1 LLNKLKPKSE
11 FGRNVL
17 TLMTGTTIAQA
28 IPIAISPILTRLYT
42 PKDFGILA
50 LFVVITSIFGSIANG
65 RYELAIMLPKKDED
79 AINLMALGF
88 VINIFLTIT
97 IFIIILLFDSIIL
110 ALLGNSDIKPW
121 LYLIP
126 ITIFLIGCFNL
137 LRFFNN
143 RKKLYKDLAKVNVYK
158 SIGMVIVQLFLGFL
172 KAGAIGLISGQ
183 IFSQLVSNAKLFFN
197 IKSLNLFIKVKK
209 IKMIKMI
216 ALAKKY
222 KKFPLYN
229 LPNALIDGFRL
240 SMINILIGKFFSI
253 STLGQFSLAWRITQV
268 PSSLIGNSISQVFF
282 QKVSSSKNSDL
293 QKIAKNF
300 ILKASFIATPLFL
313 VIYLFAEPIFT
324 FVFGKEWQ
332 KAGAVA
338 SILAP
343 WLFLNFLTSPLSTIF
358 IKLEKQQVLLIF
370 GLFYA
375 FVPVLILYYYHFSF
389 LEAIELITFA
399 MSLMLLIFIAL
410 LFYLLKR
417 R

>member
-1 LLNKLKPKSE
+1 MLNKFKPKSE
-11 FGRNVL
+11 FSRNVL

-42 PKDFGILA
+42 PKDFGVFA
-50 LFVVITSIFGSIANG
+50 LFSVLVYVLATIANG

-88 VINIFLTIT
+88 AINVVLTIT
-97 IFIIILLFDSIIL
+97 IFIIILLFNNTIL
-110 ALLGNSDIKPW
+110 TLLNNSDIKPW

-126 ITIFLIGCFNL
+126 ITVFLVGCFNL

-143 RKKLYKDLAKVNVYK
+143 RKKEYKDLAKANVYK
-158 SIGMVIVQLFLGFL
+158 SIAMAVVQLFLGFF

-197 IKSLNLFIKVKK
+197 IKHLNLFVK
-209 IKMIKMI
+209 IKKVKMI

-229 LPNALIDGFRL
+229 LPNALIDGFRM

-293 QKIAKNF
+293 QKIVKNF
-300 ILKASFIATPLFL
+300 IVKASLVAIPMFL
-313 VIYLFAEPIFT
+313 VIYLFAKPIFT

-332 KAGAVA
+332 DAGAVA

-370 GLFYA
+370 GIFYA
-375 FVPVLILYYYHFSF
+375 LVPVLILYYYHFDF

-417 R
+417 V